1 MLTFISLLIPFAPR
15 VYRLIKWTEQTFPTN
30 KNEELLPILEKC
42 TVELQ
47 EDTKYQKDL
56 RYLRVW
62 IKYADACSD
71 PSDVFKF
78 LKANDIGQ
86 THALFYECYASFL
99 EMRKAYK
106 LADEVYKRGVEMKA
120 EPVSRLKMQYE
131 GFTKRVR
138 KREMKKEERG
148 EVLEDQSQSYRQF
161 GDKVTKTGR
170 RIEAGLT
177 SLRAQQVTRGLSGG
191 GGLRRQSGA
200 PTIQGD
206 RRASSN
212 NIVRNSNFRVFQDD
226 DDDENG
232 SRMTQNRG
240 GSGSENIAT
249 NWKKLGT
256 REETIKENAAKPSQW
271 NGVSLTASK
280 RKLAPGKTID
290 ATIEVYEDTE
300 CLDTETVQKALKTTK
315 ISEMPLRLRDRVD
328 LKNDV
333 KVNPVS
339 AHEKAKLLSQSQMK
353 KTSTAPTS
361 MNRGTE
367 KQVNLK
373 ETFEEA
379 AAREWRENHPE
390 HENYQQ
396 RMPHQSPIVV
406 ASASN
411 AAASRGI
418 TNMDIDD
425 EAASKRNEQWLPERP
440 STASKKESEHISQID
455 SCENEKSAQNSAVAA
470 NADEKAKPSAGA
482 RWTKDEGGFL
492 QNSEPTMTFCT
503 KEAWGDVMAMFSDR
517 GKGATKEQQ
526 NSNNEGTKSASSSG
540 YEGDASQGA
549 RKPKASKSTQT
560 TKKVEEKEAEKKE
573 EYDGGFLIREDT
585 VRLPENIVV
594 SKEETNNKNNDFDF
608 DIREDTEC
616 IPSMNEIKK
625 GVLQQKKC
633 FGSPIAVLKERNVEE
648 VAPARNNESDDEI
661 KVPTGA
667 KSPLNDNTVK
677 RFDSSTG
684 EEKTVLMAVPAVN
697 DDKDNT
703 LKDVIIEENVGA
715 RENKTA
721 IKRTK
726 EKENEKKHLIDP
738 FANIDSLLKS
748 AKIESSSVHVSV
760 SNDPSELAGLVAAG
774 KRVSGAKGAIGKKAG
789 EGVEV
794 TIGNKEY
801 TLRSKA
807 GEGAHACVYEAEG
820 KETLK
825 PDDVPPVFAI
835 KVESKKLA
843 SWEFL
848 ISSRLRERLPRGAPR
863 DIVIPSHLRV
873 LLDAKSQTFTTG
885 ALVMKFGDHGTLQDV
900 VNFYK
905 LTERKTRA
913 MDEKLA
919 MYYSIELLRLLE
931 WTHESDVLHCDVKP
945 DNLLL
950 RNGGDRWLDWDKSR
964 PGSWKKKGLALIDF
978 GRAIDLRD
986 YETNTQFIGNPGTES
1001 FSCPE
1006 MRKNQNWVYQ
1016 SDCFAIAAT
1025 IHVMLHGE
1033 YMETIT
1039 DRKTGKYAPKLAL
1052 KRYWNQ
1058 DVWKLVFEKLM
1069 NQPTTKSTK
1078 EKPNLRAIREVLED
1092 ALDGEGTGGSVVKS
1106 ILVKQTIGMFEL
1118 IKEGKAV

>member
-1 MLTFISLLIPFAPR
+1 M
-15 VYRLIKWTEQTFPTN
+15 
-30 KNEELLPILEKC
+30 
-42 TVELQ
+42 
-47 EDTKYQKDL
+47 
-56 RYLRVW
+56 
-62 IKYADACSD
+62 
-71 PSDVFKF
+71 
-78 LKANDIGQ
+78 
-86 THALFYECYASFL
+86 
-99 EMRKAYK
+99 
-106 LADEVYKRGVEMKA
+106 
-120 EPVSRLKMQYE
+120 
-131 GFTKRVR
+131 
-138 KREMKKEERG
+138 
-148 EVLEDQSQSYRQF
+148 
-161 GDKVTKTGR
+161 
-170 RIEAGLT
+170 
-177 SLRAQQVTRGLSGG
+177 
-191 GGLRRQSGA
+191 
-200 PTIQGD
+200 
-206 RRASSN
+206 
-212 NIVRNSNFRVFQDD
+212 
-226 DDDENG
+226 
-232 SRMTQNRG
+232 
-240 GSGSENIAT
+240 
-249 NWKKLGT
+249 
-256 REETIKENAAKPSQW
+256 
-271 NGVSLTASK
+271 SLTASK

-379 AAREWRENHPE
+379 AARVARKSPE

-411 AAASRGI
+411 AAASKGI

-585 VRLPENIVV
+585 GRLPENIVV

-633 FGSPIAVLKERNVEE
+633 FGSPIAVLKKGMWKRWRGEE
-648 VAPARNNESDDEI
+648 QQSDDEI

-703 LKDVIIEENVGA
+703 VKDVIEENIGTP
-715 RENKTA
+715 RDDKTA
-721 IKRTK
+721 TKIIK
-726 EKENEKKHLIDP
+726 EIENEKIHLVDP
-738 FANIDSLLKS
+738 FENIDILLKD
-748 AKIESSSVHVSV
+748 AKIESNVNVSV
-760 SNDPSELAGLVAAG
+760 SNDPLELDELVAAG
-774 KRVSGAKGAIGKKAG
+774 KRVSGAKAPSVRKRAKA
-789 EGVEV
+789 
-794 TIGNKEY
+794 
-801 TLRSKA
+801 L
-807 GEGAHACVYEAEG
+807 
-820 KETLK
+820 
-825 PDDVPPVFAI
+825 
-835 KVESKKLA
+835 
-843 SWEFL
+843 
-848 ISSRLRERLPRGAPR
+848 
-863 DIVIPSHLRV
+863 
-873 LLDAKSQTFTTG
+873 
-885 ALVMKFGDHGTLQDV
+885 
-900 VNFYK
+900 
-905 LTERKTRA
+905 
-913 MDEKLA
+913 
-919 MYYSIELLRLLE
+919 
-931 WTHESDVLHCDVKP
+931 
-945 DNLLL
+945 
-950 RNGGDRWLDWDKSR
+950 KSR
-964 PGSWKKKGLALIDF
+964 
-978 GRAIDLRD
+978 
-986 YETNTQFIGNPGTES
+986 
-1001 FSCPE
+1001 
-1006 MRKNQNWVYQ
+1006 
-1016 SDCFAIAAT
+1016 
-1025 IHVMLHGE
+1025 
-1033 YMETIT
+1033 
-1039 DRKTGKYAPKLAL
+1039 
-1052 KRYWNQ
+1052 
-1058 DVWKLVFEKLM
+1058 
-1069 NQPTTKSTK
+1069 
-1078 EKPNLRAIREVLED
+1078 
-1092 ALDGEGTGGSVVKS
+1092 
-1106 ILVKQTIGMFEL
+1106 
-1118 IKEGKAV
+1118 

>member
-1 MLTFISLLIPFAPR
+1 
-15 VYRLIKWTEQTFPTN
+15 LIKWTEQTFPTN

-47 EDTKYQKDL
+47 EDAKYQKDL

-99 EMRKAYK
+99 EMKKAYK

-148 EVLEDQSQSYRQF
+148 EVLEDQSQSYRHF

-177 SLRAQQVTRGLSGG
+177 SLRAQQATRGLGG

-206 RRASSN
+206 RRASNNNN
-212 NIVRNSNFRVFQDD
+212 NIMRPSNFEVFE

-240 GSGSENIAT
+240 DSENIAT

-271 NGVSLTASK
+271 NGASLTASK

-300 CLDTETVQKALKTTK
+300 CLDAEMVQKALKTTK
-315 ISEMPLRLRDRVD
+315 ISEMPLRLRDRMD

-339 AHEKAKLLSQSQMK
+339 AHERAKLLSQSQMK
-353 KTSTAPTS
+353 KPSSSTAIDCGS
-361 MNRGTE
+361 E

-373 ETFEEA
+373 ETFEET

-396 RMPHQSPIVV
+396 RMSHQSPIVV

-411 AAASRGI
+411 AAASKGI
-418 TNMDIDD
+418 TSMDVDD

-440 STASKKESEHISQID
+440 NTASKKESEHISQID
-455 SCENEKSAQNSAVAA
+455 SCENEKSAQNSAAA
-470 NADEKAKPSAGA
+470 AAATTADEKAKPSAGA

-517 GKGATKEQQ
+517 GGAKEEQK
-526 NSNNEGTKSASSSG
+526 SDDEGGTKSGSGSG
-540 YEGDASQGA
+540 YEGDASRGA
-549 RKPKASKSTQT
+549 RTPKMKSTHAV
-560 TKKVEEKEAEKKE
+560 KRVAEKKDDDDDDD
-573 EYDGGFLIREDT
+573 DGGFLVREDT
-585 VRLPENIVV
+585 VRLPANIVV
-594 SKEETNNKNNDFDF
+594 TKEETNNNNNNNNDFDF

-616 IPSMNEIKK
+616 IPSINEIKK
-625 GVLQQKKC
+625 GALQQKKG
-633 FGSPIAVLKERNVEE
+633 FGSPIVVLKERNIEG
-648 VAPARNNESDDEI
+648 VAPARNENDDEN

-667 KSPLNDNTVK
+667 KSSLNDNTVK
-677 RFDSSTG
+677 RFSTPKG
-684 EEKTVLMAVPAVN
+684 EEKTVLTAVPAVN

-848 ISSRLRERLPRGAPR
+848 ISSRLCERLPRGAPR
-863 DIVIPSHLRV
+863 DIVIPSHLRL
-873 LLDAKSQTFTTG
+873 LLDDKSQTHTTG

-905 LTERKTRA
+905 LTERKTGA

-950 RNGGDRWLDWDKSR
+950 RNGGERWLDWDKSR

-986 YETNTQFIGNPGTES
+986 YDANTQFVGNAGTES

-1006 MRKNQNWVYQ
+1006 MRENKSWTYQ

-1078 EKPNLRAIREVLED
+1078 EKPNLRAIREVLEE

-1106 ILVKQTIGMFEL
+1106 LLVKQTIGMFEL